1 MFHNQTYTIM
11 EKGFAFSYTDQFGFP
26 HHVCGACEVL
36 YSFRDDPKGVRI
48 TSLLVD
54 GQAMTATKA
63 LIAEVESRVITGNSA
78 CKAPVV
84 QPASNAKQVDLTAI
98 IGVASLEG
106 DLMLIDYTEETF
118 PAL

>member
-36 YSFRDDPKGVRI
+36 YSFRDDPKDVRI

-54 GQAMTATKA
+54 GKETTATKA
-63 LIAEVESRVITGNSA
+63 LVDEVESRVITGNSA
-78 CKAPVV
+78 YKAPA

>member
-1 MFHNQTYTIM
+1 M